1 MLFKKLGRL
10 SILFVSFFLIF
21 ASLSLCEASSNPMVD
36 KYIYNGVW
44 KHVRCSTPEYHDV
57 NGKNYGATHGS
68 LRNVP
73 PMMRNAKEYLADIKV
88 ISDYMDSLTFEF
100 TYVPDNTRATG
111 NCSKNPNSGTY
122 LLELE
127 FPAAPG
133 RIYEV
138 DTYVLTELKK

>member
-1 MLFKKLGRL
+1 MLFKKLSRL

-21 ASLSLCEASSNPMVD
+21 AALPLCEASSNPMVE
-36 KYIYNGVW
+36 KYIYNGIW

-73 PMMRNAKEYLADIKV
+73 PMMRNAKDYLADIKV